1 MTTSFP
7 MFSPAYFHKTSPVTI
22 YGHLCPSV
30 IHVNLGKTSQQG
42 RLAFRAAFAEA
53 VRFREPCGRSIIWYN
68 FMGRMAAVAIHPFQT
83 VSECT
88 SNLRYLE
95 KAQWIK
101 ICETISCNASG
112 YKRRLHVIWPVL
124 TMLSPL
130 SFKKPPFQKQS
141 PHPDWGWWINSILR
155 FWCFDG
161 APSCGTSS
169 VMSHVLQNY
178 PKCYNP
184 RMNWKQPPESTTM
197 SKCWEA
203 YRHGSV
209 WGPKKMEKS
218 LFRTKPGKHLKQKHN
233 EIHIEIHPQICLV
246 GAQIHPQIP
255 KEWFG
260 WVSQAGPDENRPINA
275 FKAVSFLIV
284 PFLESRSFCWTR
296 WFKGKKL
303 FSEILRVGG
312 IYIICIYIYM

>member
-1 MTTSFP
+1 
-7 MFSPAYFHKTSPVTI
+7 
-22 YGHLCPSV
+22 
-30 IHVNLGKTSQQG
+30 
-42 RLAFRAAFAEA
+42 
-53 VRFREPCGRSIIWYN
+53 
-68 FMGRMAAVAIHPFQT
+68 MAAVAIHPFQT

-112 YKRRLHVIWPVL
+112 YKRRLYVIWPVL
-124 TMLSPL
+124 TMLSPF
-130 SFKKPPFQKQS
+130 SFKKPRFQKQS

-169 VMSHVLQNY
+169 VMSPVLQNY

-197 SKCWEA
+197 SKRWEA

-209 WGPKKMEKS
+209 WGPKKWKTPF
-218 LFRTKPGKHLKQKHN
+218 FRTKPGKHLKQKHN

-260 WVSQAGPDENRPINA
+260 WVSQAGPDDNHPMNA

-303 FSEILRVGG
+303 FSEILRIGG
-312 IYIICIYIYM
+312 IYISYIYIYVYMYIHICMYIYIRIIINYYIYMACTNYITLLMTFIMSMDEPQFESVVLSFQLFLWVCICVCMIMHG